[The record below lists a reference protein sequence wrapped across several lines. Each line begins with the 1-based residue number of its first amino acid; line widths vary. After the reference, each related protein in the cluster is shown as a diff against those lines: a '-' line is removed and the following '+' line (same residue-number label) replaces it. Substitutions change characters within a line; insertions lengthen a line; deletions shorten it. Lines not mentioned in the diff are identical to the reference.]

1 MNFYGFTADAGI
13 HLDRTGLRRKEIAR
27 RSGITHEFLSRLES
41 RRYRTSGPF
50 ARRLAK
56 TLAEELEIDE
66 EHAFTLIF
74 EPAPTSRRSTEAEQ
88 AA

>member
-13 HLDRTGLRRKEIAR
+13 HLDRTGLRRKELAA
-27 RSGITHEFLSRLES
+27 RSGITREFLSRLET

-56 TLAEELEIDE
+56 TLAAALAIDE
-66 EHAFTLIF
+66 DTAFTLIF
-74 EPAPTSRRSTEAEQ
+74 EPAPTSRRSSPAEQ